1 MDFDV
6 VVVGAGPMGGYAA
19 DVISSAGWRVALIEE
34 HRKIG
39 VPVQCAGLVTPRVFE
54 IVDKR
59 MTVVNSLRGAEIY
72 SPGGRELI
80 VDGRETKA
88 VVLDRAAFDSEIAR
102 DALLHGATSFLGSTF
117 VNAKKKDR
125 GLEVDVQTP
134 DRMVKINCRILI
146 GADGIRSNV
155 SKCFNMPKAES
166 IVKGFEAELV
176 EVDCDRRFAKIF
188 TGNEVA
194 PGFFAWIIPTGEGG
208 ARVGLC
214 VARGSAYQYFNALF
228 EKGESA
234 RFLKKS
240 RTVSFVAGAIPF
252 GLLSRTVEDHVMIVG
267 DAACQAKAS
276 TGGGIY
282 TGLVASKICADTA
295 ILALEADDLSKKFL
309 SRYHRNWKKAI
320 GKELKRGLHLHRFC
334 RDLTDK
340 QMEEIFKLL
349 DNDEILEMVSETGDI
364 TFPSNIGWH
373 LLRKEPKFMKFLTPS
388 LKALFK

>member
-1 MDFDV
+1 MEFDV
-6 VVVGAGPMGGYAA
+6 VVVGAGPTGSYAA
-19 DVISSAGWRVALIEE
+19 DVISRKGWRVGLVEE

-59 MTVVNSLRGAEIY
+59 LTVVNSIRGAEIY
-72 SPGGRELI
+72 SPSGREI
-80 VDGRETKA
+80 VIGGKETKA
-88 VVLDRAAFDSEIAR
+88 VVLDRAAFDSEIAK
-102 DALLHGATSFLGSTF
+102 DALFHGATSFLGST
-117 VNAKKKDR
+117 VLSAKKKDR
-125 GLEVDVQTP
+125 GIELHVQTP
-134 DRMVKINCRILI
+134 DKMIKLNCNILI

-155 SKCFNMPKAES
+155 AKWFKMPKAES
-166 IVKGFEAELV
+166 IVKGFEAELI

-194 PGFFAWIIPTGEGG
+194 PGFFAWIIPTGEG

-214 VARGSAYQYFNALF
+214 VAHGSAYHHFNALF
-228 EKGESA
+228 QTGESR
-234 RFLKKS
+234 RFLKRS

-252 GLLSRTVEDHVMIVG
+252 GLLSRTVTDHVMIVG

-276 TGGGIY
+276 TGGGVY

-295 ILALEADDLSKKFL
+295 TLALEADDFSRKFL

-320 GKELKRGLHLHRFC
+320 GKELKRGLHFHRLF
-334 RDLTDK
+334 RELNDK
-340 QMEEIFKLL
+340 QMEDIFRLL
-349 DNDEILEMVSETGDI
+349 DNDEILELISEKGDI
-364 TFPSNIGWH
+364 TFPSDIGWH
-373 LLRKEPKFMKFLTPS
+373 LLRKEPGFAKFLTPS

>member
-1 MDFDV
+1 VDFDV

-19 DVISSAGWRVALIEE
+19 DVISTKGWRVALIEE

-59 MTVVNSLRGAEIY
+59 ATVVNSLRGAEIF
-72 SPGGRELI
+72 SPSGRELV

-88 VVLDRAAFDSEIAR
+88 VVLDRAAFDSEIAK
-102 DALLHGATSFLGSTF
+102 DALLHGATSFLGSTV
-117 VNAKKKDR
+117 VNAERKDR
-125 GLEVDVQTP
+125 GLELDVQTP
-134 DRMVKINCRILI
+134 DKMVKINCNILI
-146 GADGIRSNV
+146 GSDGIRSNV
-155 SKCFNMPKAES
+155 SKWFNLPKAES

-194 PGFFAWIIPTGEGG
+194 PGFFAWIIPTGEG

-214 VARGSAYQYFNALF
+214 VARGSAYHHFNALF
-228 EKGESA
+228 DQGESS
-234 RFLKKS
+234 RFLKQS

-252 GLLSRTVEDHVMIVG
+252 GLLSRTVDDHVMIVG

-295 ILALEADDLSKKFL
+295 ILALEADDFSKKFL

-320 GKELKRGLHLHRFC
+320 GKELKRGLHLHRLC

-340 QMEEIFKLL
+340 QLEEIFRLL
-349 DNDEILEMVSETGDI
+349 DNDEILDMIAETGDI

-373 LLRKEPKFMKFLTPS
+373 LLRKEPAFMKFLTPS

>member
-6 VVVGAGPMGGYAA
+6 VVVGAGPMGSYAA
-19 DVISSAGWRVALIEE
+19 DIISSKGWRVALVEE

-59 MTVVNSLRGAEIY
+59 LTVVNSLRGAEIY
-72 SPGGRELI
+72 SPSGREI
-80 VDGRETKA
+80 VIDGKETKA
-88 VVLDRAAFDSEIAR
+88 VVLDRASFDREVAK
-102 DALLHGATSFLGSTF
+102 DALFHGATSFLGSTV
-117 VNAKKKDR
+117 VNAEKKDR
-125 GLEVDVQTP
+125 GIELHVQTP
-134 DRMVKINCRILI
+134 DKMLMLNCNILI

-155 SKCFNMPKAES
+155 AKWFRLPKAES

-188 TGNEVA
+188 TGNDVA
-194 PGFFAWIIPTGEGG
+194 PGFFAWIIPTGEG

-214 VARGSAYQYFNALF
+214 VSRGSAYHYFNAMF
-228 EKGESA
+228 EAGESN
-234 RFLKKS
+234 RFLKRS

-252 GLLSRTVEDHVMIVG
+252 GLLSRTATDHVMIVG

-295 ILALEADDLSKKFL
+295 ILSLEAQDYSKKFL

-320 GKELKRGLHLHRFC
+320 GKELKRGLHIHRLVNGLNDQQIEQLF
-334 RDLTDK
+334 D
-340 QMEEIFKLL
+340 LL
-349 DNDEILEMVSETGDI
+349 DNDEILDIISEKGDI

-373 LLRKEPKFMKFLTPS
+373 LLKKEPRFAKFLTPS

>member
-6 VVVGAGPMGGYAA
+6 VVIGAGPMGGLAA
-19 DVISSAGWRVALIEE
+19 DIISSAGWRVALVEE

-72 SPGGRELI
+72 SPKGRELV
-80 VDGRETKA
+80 VDGKETKA

-102 DALLHGATSFLGSTF
+102 DALLHGATSFLGTTF
-117 VNAKKKDR
+117 VNAEKKGR
-125 GLEVDVQTP
+125 GLEVNVQTP
-134 DRMVKINCRILI
+134 DKMLKINCRILI

-155 SKCFNMPKAES
+155 SKCFNLPKAES

-188 TGNEVA
+188 TGNKVA
-194 PGFFAWIIPTGEGG
+194 PGFFAWIIPTGEG

-214 VARGSAYQYFNALF
+214 VSRGSAYHHFNALF

-282 TGLVASKICADTA
+282 TGLVSAKICADTA
-295 ILALEADDLSKKFL
+295 ILSLEAEDYTKKFL
-309 SRYHRNWKKAI
+309 SRYHRNWKKAV
-320 GKELKRGLHLHRFC
+320 GKELKRGLHLHRLC
-334 RDLTDK
+334 SELTDK

-349 DNDEILEMVSETGDI
+349 DNEEILDMVSENGDI

-373 LLRKEPKFMKFLTPS
+373 LLRKEPKFMKYLTPT

>member
-6 VVVGAGPMGGYAA
+6 VVVGAGPMGSYAA
-19 DVISSAGWRVALIEE
+19 DIISSKGWRVALIEE

-39 VPVQCAGLVTPRVFE
+39 VPVQCAGLVTPRIFE

-59 MTVVNSLRGAEIY
+59 LTVVNSLRGAEIY
-72 SPGGRELI
+72 SPSGKEI
-80 VDGRETKA
+80 VVDGKETKA
-88 VVLDRAAFDSEIAR
+88 VVLDRAAFDSEIAK
-102 DALLHGATSFLGSTF
+102 DALFHGATSFLGSTV
-117 VNAKKKDR
+117 VNAEKKER
-125 GLEVDVQTP
+125 GIELHVQTP
-134 DRMVKINCRILI
+134 DKMLILNCNILI

-155 SKCFNMPKAES
+155 GKWFDLPKAES

-194 PGFFAWIIPTGEGG
+194 PGFFAWIIPAGEG
-208 ARVGLC
+208 ARVGVC
-214 VARGSAYQYFNALF
+214 VSRGSAYHHFNALF
-228 EKGESA
+228 QNGESS
-234 RFLKKS
+234 RFLKRS

-252 GLLSRTVEDHVMIVG
+252 GLLSRTTADHVMIVG

-295 ILALEADDLSKKFL
+295 ILALEADDFSKRFL

-320 GKELKRGLHLHRFC
+320 GKELKRGLHIHRLI
-334 RDLTDK
+334 RELSDK
-340 QMEEIFKLL
+340 QIDEIFDLL
-349 DNDEILEMVSETGDI
+349 DNDEILDMVSQKGDI

-373 LLRKEPKFMKFLTPS
+373 LLRKEPKFAKFLTPS

>member
-1 MDFDV
+1 
-6 VVVGAGPMGGYAA
+6 MGSYAA
-19 DVISSAGWRVALIEE
+19 NIISSKGWRVALIEE

-39 VPVQCAGLVTPRVFE
+39 IPVQCAGLVTPRVFE

-59 MTVVNSLRGAEIY
+59 LTVVNSLRGAEIY
-72 SPGGRELI
+72 SPSGKEI
-80 VDGRETKA
+80 VVDGKETKA
-88 VVLDRAAFDSEIAR
+88 VVLDRAAFDSHIAK
-102 DALLHGATSFLGSTF
+102 DALFHGATSFLGSTV
-117 VNAKKKDR
+117 VNAEKKGR
-125 GLEVDVQTP
+125 GIELQVQTP
-134 DRMVKINCRILI
+134 DKMVTLNCNILI

-155 SKCFNMPKAES
+155 AKWFNLPKAES

-188 TGNEVA
+188 TGNKVA
-194 PGFFAWIIPTGEGG
+194 PGFFAWIIPTGEG

-214 VARGSAYQYFNALF
+214 VSRGSAYHHFNALF
-228 EKGESA
+228 QSGESS
-234 RFLKKS
+234 RFLKRS

-252 GLLSRTVEDHVMIVG
+252 GLLSRTATDHVMIVG

-295 ILALEADDLSKKFL
+295 ILALEADDFSKKFL

-320 GKELKRGLHLHRFC
+320 GKELKRGLHIHRLV
-334 RDLTDK
+334 RELSDK
-340 QMEEIFKLL
+340 QIEQIFTLL
-349 DNDEILEMVSETGDI
+349 DNEDILEMVSQRGDI
-364 TFPSNIGWH
+364 TFPSDIGWH
-373 LLRKEPKFMKFLTPS
+373 LLRKEPKFAKFLTPS

>member
-1 MDFDV
+1 VDFDV
-6 VVVGAGPMGGYAA
+6 VVVGAGPMGSYAA
-19 DVISSAGWRVALIEE
+19 DIISSKGWRVALVEE

-59 MTVVNSLRGAEIY
+59 LTVVNSLRGAEIY
-72 SPGGRELI
+72 SPSGREI
-80 VDGRETKA
+80 VIDGKETKA
-88 VVLDRAAFDSEIAR
+88 VVLDRASFDREVAK
-102 DALLHGATSFLGSTF
+102 DALFHGATSFLGSTV
-117 VNAKKKDR
+117 VNAEKKDR
-125 GLEVDVQTP
+125 GIELHVQTP
-134 DRMVKINCRILI
+134 DKMLMLNCNILI

-155 SKCFNMPKAES
+155 AKWFRLPKAES

-188 TGNEVA
+188 TGNDVA
-194 PGFFAWIIPTGEGG
+194 PGFFAWIIPTGEG

-214 VARGSAYQYFNALF
+214 VSRGSAYHYFNAMF
-228 EKGESA
+228 EAGESN
-234 RFLKKS
+234 RFLKRS

-252 GLLSRTVEDHVMIVG
+252 GLLSRTATDHVMIVG

-295 ILALEADDLSKKFL
+295 ILSLEAQDYSKKFL

-320 GKELKRGLHLHRFC
+320 GKELKRGLHIHRLVNGLNDQQIEQLF
-334 RDLTDK
+334 D
-340 QMEEIFKLL
+340 LL
-349 DNDEILEMVSETGDI
+349 DNDEILDIISEKGDI

-373 LLRKEPKFMKFLTPS
+373 LLKKEPRFAKFLTPS

>member
-6 VVVGAGPMGGYAA
+6 VVVGAGPMGSYAA
-19 DVISSAGWRVALIEE
+19 DIISSKGWRVALVEE

-59 MTVVNSLRGAEIY
+59 LTVVNSLRGAEIY
-72 SPGGRELI
+72 SPSGREI
-80 VDGRETKA
+80 VVDGKETKA
-88 VVLDRAAFDSEIAR
+88 VVLDRASFDREIAK
-102 DALLHGATSFLGSTF
+102 DALFHGATSFLGSTV
-117 VNAKKKDR
+117 VNAEKKDR
-125 GLEVDVQTP
+125 GVELNVQTP
-134 DRMVKINCRILI
+134 DKMLTLNCNILI

-155 SKCFNMPKAES
+155 ARWFKLPKAES

-188 TGNEVA
+188 TGNNVA
-194 PGFFAWIIPTGEGG
+194 PGFFAWIIPTGEG

-214 VARGSAYQYFNALF
+214 VSRGSAYHYFNALF
-228 EKGESA
+228 ESGESS
-234 RFLKKS
+234 RFLKRS

-252 GLLSRTVEDHVMIVG
+252 GLLSRTATDHVMIVG
-267 DAACQAKAS
+267 DAACQAKGS

-295 ILALEADDLSKKFL
+295 ILSLEAQDYSKKFL

-320 GKELKRGLHLHRFC
+320 GKELKRGLHIHRLIN
-334 RDLTDK
+334 DLNDE
-340 QMEEIFKLL
+340 QIERLFDLL
-349 DNDEILEMVSETGDI
+349 DNDEILEMVSEKGDI

-373 LLRKEPKFMKFLTPS
+373 LLKKEPRFAKFLTPS

>member
-1 MDFDV
+1 
-6 VVVGAGPMGGYAA
+6 MGSYAA
-19 DVISSAGWRVALIEE
+19 DIISSKGWRVALVEE

-54 IVDKR
+54 LVDKR
-59 MTVVNSLRGAEIY
+59 LTVVNSLRGAEIY
-72 SPGGRELI
+72 SPSGKEI
-80 VDGRETKA
+80 TIDGKETKA
-88 VVLDRAAFDSEIAR
+88 VVLDRASFDREIAK
-102 DALLHGATSFLGSTF
+102 DALFHGATSFLGSTV
-117 VNAKKKDR
+117 VNAEKKNR
-125 GLEVDVQTP
+125 GIELHVQTP
-134 DRMVKINCRILI
+134 DKMMTLNCNILI

-155 SKCFNMPKAES
+155 GKWFNIPKAES

-194 PGFFAWIIPTGEGG
+194 PGFFAWIIPTGEG

-214 VARGSAYQYFNALF
+214 VARGSAYHYFNAMF
-228 EKGESA
+228 EAGESS
-234 RFLKKS
+234 RFLKRS

-252 GLLSRTVEDHVMIVG
+252 GLLSRTVADHVMIVG

-295 ILALEADDLSKKFL
+295 ILSLEADDYSKKFL

-320 GKELKRGLHLHRFC
+320 GKELKRGLHIHRLVK
-334 RDLTDK
+334 DLSDK
-340 QMEEIFKLL
+340 QIDQLFELL
-349 DNDEILEMVSETGDI
+349 DNDEILELVSEKGDI

-373 LLRKEPKFMKFLTPS
+373 LLRKEPGLAKFLTPS

>member
-1 MDFDV
+1 MEFDV
-6 VVVGAGPMGGYAA
+6 VVVGAGPMGSYAA
-19 DVISSAGWRVALIEE
+19 DIISSKGWRVALIEE

-54 IVDKR
+54 LVDKR
-59 MTVVNSLRGAEIY
+59 LTVVNSLRGAELY
-72 SPGGRELI
+72 SPSGRELVI
-80 VDGRETKA
+80 DGKETKA
-88 VVLDRAAFDSEIAR
+88 VVLDRALFDREIAK
-102 DALLHGATSFLGSTF
+102 DALFHGATSFLGSTV
-117 VNAKKKDR
+117 VNAEKKDR
-125 GLEVDVQTP
+125 GIELHVQTP
-134 DRMVKINCRILI
+134 DKMLTLNCNILI

-155 SKCFNMPKAES
+155 AKWFKLPKAES

-188 TGNEVA
+188 TGNDVA
-194 PGFFAWIIPTGEGG
+194 PGFFAWIIPTGEG

-214 VARGSAYQYFNALF
+214 VSRGSAYHYFNALF
-228 EKGESA
+228 DSGESS
-234 RFLKKS
+234 RFLKRS

-252 GLLSRTVEDHVMIVG
+252 GLLSRTAADHVMIVG

-295 ILALEADDLSKKFL
+295 ILSLEAQDYSKKFL

-320 GKELKRGLHLHRFC
+320 GKELKRGLHIHR
-334 RDLTDK
+334 LINELNDK
-340 QMEEIFKLL
+340 QIEQVFELL
-349 DNDEILEMVSETGDI
+349 DNDEILEMVSEKGDI

-373 LLRKEPKFMKFLTPS
+373 LLKKEPGFAKFLTPS